1 MKPLILNYA
10 VERSEGPKAIFEY
23 SKKESLNIVLNSK
36 GDTIPFINI
45 QDNAIEFQTKTRMKP
60 EEDDESSSLI
70 ELQTKTKV
78 EAEKDEDSFSMLAI
92 QTKTEVNQE
101 RDDEVKTLLELQ
113 TKTFTKPEQD
123 DN

>member
-10 VERSEGPKAIFEY
+10 VERSEGPRTVYEY
-23 SKKESLNIVLNSK
+23 STAESLSVIVNRK
-36 GDTIPFINI
+36 GVMIPFIDIHNHSI
-45 QDNAIEFQTKTRMKP
+45 DFQTKTLTKT
-60 EEDDESSSLI
+60 EQDDDSLSML

-78 EAEKDEDSFSMLAI
+78 EAEKDEDSISMLAL

-113 TKTFTKPEQD
+113 TKTFSKTEQD